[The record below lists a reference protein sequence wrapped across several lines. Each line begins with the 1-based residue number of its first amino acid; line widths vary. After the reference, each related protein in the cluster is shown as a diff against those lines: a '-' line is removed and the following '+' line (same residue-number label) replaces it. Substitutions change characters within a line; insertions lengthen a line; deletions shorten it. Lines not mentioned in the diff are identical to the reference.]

1 MSSST
6 SPIPTG
12 RTGRSIA
19 GRHVFTVPFYQ
30 TEFLD
35 EVRAIVDDTGALV
48 HLKEPV
54 YHQDPV
60 RPDEGVLVYT
70 IFAVEMLAKLRRIGF
85 RTNMYLLHS
94 HWHGMLGPN
103 GLVFEA
109 IKE

>member
-1 MSSST
+1 
-6 SPIPTG
+6 
-12 RTGRSIA
+12 
-19 GRHVFTVPFYQ
+19 VFTVPFYQ

-35 EVRAIVDDTGALV
+35 EVRSMVDERGMLV

-60 RPDEGVLVYT
+60 RQSEGVLVYT
-70 IFAVEMLAKLRRIGF
+70 IFAVEMLARLRKIGF
-85 RTNMYLLHS
+85 RTNMYLMHS